1 MDFILKF
8 KDGTIKSFKNVYEV
22 EFIKNALH
30 IYYQDID
37 KNDYKYILPIKII
50 SEFIKDAWNA

>member
-22 EFIKNALH
+22 ELIKMH
-30 IYYQDID
+30 CIYYQDID